1 MEGNITLILNENR
14 IEVIKEKLASRSCYF
29 ASLFSHNFNDSHS
42 NEHVINYNVTFCTL
56 QNFVEWIHDDETP
69 VYMHYSPVK
78 VSMIKFI
85 KNNFT
90 ELLSLLQ
97 LSLLF
102 MADDLTNDV
111 TDIIISHWLLPEKI
125 IDIWLL
131 AQELSIKALQDI
143 CLSICLDR
151 FEELPV
157 HSLTELTKDNITRL
171 ITNVNIRSSTEY
183 LKFVRDE
190 WKMYHGT
197 TDIAEIKDKSQLKFI
212 RGSVVCNTQESVVKD
227 IFLYTWNGDN
237 LSKCVRLKNIG
248 DSGNLIIGMQI
259 AGRGFNIYT
268 IGGEMGLGT
277 GKFNDIIWR
286 YCLLSKKWYYQAR
299 LPVPR
304 RHMVAV
310 FLKDKLVVVGG
321 VGRHRLKLLTVDIL
335 HIHTGNWTKSASI
348 IPESFTEVPPYCVL
362 NGKLFLLKS
371 SLYIYSVE
379 TNYWDTIAI
388 NNPAIRSIAFLTPDT
403 TLFLIGDHSGETI
416 LSKIDIKETVCQE
429 ESCTK
434 ECARHNIINIMNIA
448 HEDYYRIRYARVIDI
463 DMIILDNDRDE
474 KYQYLHVHRQV
485 RKDFENL
492 SIPKLGCINII
503 DPATLYD
510 TV

>member
-1 MEGNITLILNENR
+1 MEGNITLILNEIR
-14 IEVIKEKLASRSCYF
+14 IEVNKEKLASRSCYF
-29 ASLFSHNFNDSHS
+29 SSLFSHNFSDSHS
-42 NEHVINYNVTFCTL
+42 NEHVINYNVTSCTL
-56 QNFVEWIHDDETP
+56 QNFVEWIDDDETP
-69 VYMHYSPVK
+69 VDVQYSPVK

-85 KNNFT
+85 KDNFT

-102 MADDLTNDV
+102 MTEELTNDV

-143 CLSICLDR
+143 CMSICLDR

-157 HSLTELTKDNITRL
+157 HLLTELTEDNITRL
-171 ITNVNIRSSTEY
+171 IRSVNVRSSTEY
-183 LKFVRDE
+183 LKFIREE
-190 WKMYHGT
+190 WKLYHET
-197 TDIAEIKDKSQLKFI
+197 SDIAEIKDERQLKFI
-212 RGSVVCNTQESVVKD
+212 QGSVIYNTQESVVKD
-227 IFLYTWNGDN
+227 ISLYTWNGDN
-237 LSKCVRLKNIG
+237 LSKCTRLKNIG

-304 RHMVAV
+304 RHMVAA
-310 FLKDKLVVVGG
+310 FLKDKLVIAGG
-321 VGRHRLKLLTVDIL
+321 IGRHRLKLLTVDIL
-335 HIHTGNWTKSASI
+335 HIHTGNWTKSASVM
-348 IPESFTEVPPYCVL
+348 PESFTEVPPYCVL

-379 TNYWDTIAI
+379 TNYWDTIVI
-388 NNPAIRSIAFLTPDT
+388 NSPVMRSIAVLTSGT
-403 TLFLIGDHSGETI
+403 TLFSIGDHFGDTI
-416 LSKIDIKETVCQE
+416 LSKIDIKDRICQE
-429 ESCTK
+429 ENCTK
-434 ECARHNIINIMNIA
+434 ECTNYNIINVTSII
-448 HEDYYRIRYARVIDI
+448 HEDYYRIRYACVADIDI
-463 DMIILDNDRDE
+463 MILDSDRDE
-474 KYQYLHVHRQV
+474 KHQYLHVHKQV